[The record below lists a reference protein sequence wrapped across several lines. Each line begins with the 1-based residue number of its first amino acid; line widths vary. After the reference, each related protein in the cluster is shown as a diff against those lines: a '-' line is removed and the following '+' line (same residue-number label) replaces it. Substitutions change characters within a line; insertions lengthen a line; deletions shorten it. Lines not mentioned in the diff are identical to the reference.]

1 MGGLA
6 VGLLLAWALLSALL
20 GVVSL
25 LRFSV
30 IVVATSLLVVIP
42 TDSTGF
48 L

>member
-1 MGGLA
+1 MGGLNW
-6 VGLLLAWALLSALL
+6 GLLLAWALLNAVL

-30 IVVATSLLVVIP
+30 IVVAASLLVAIP
-42 TDSTGF
+42 TGNTGF